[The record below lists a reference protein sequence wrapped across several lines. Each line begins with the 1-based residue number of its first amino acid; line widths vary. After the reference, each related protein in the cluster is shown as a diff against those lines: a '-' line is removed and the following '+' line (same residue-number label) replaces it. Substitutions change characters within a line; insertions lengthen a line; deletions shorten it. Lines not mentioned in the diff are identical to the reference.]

1 MPRTFR
7 LGHIFSATR
16 GAKYTSKSTQ
26 NKLKKCKI
34 TQKKEHTMFCMDW
47 LDPGCM
53 QPTKP
58 GKKTVLEYPNNSKHQ
73 PENQNTLRI
82 RRRCRQSPRSTR
94 NYSKWVSV
102 VTLSTN
108 KFIVRVENLLVCIS
122 LFFFF
127 LHVIYLID
135 YVLDVCKRGQ

>member
-1 MPRTFR
+1 MPRRFR

-127 LHVIYLID
+127 FACYLS
-135 YVLDVCKRGQ
+135 YRLCFGCL